1 MTTYR
6 YTTQIQGARAV
17 GVGLPI
23 SVKHSVEVCSFIRG
37 KELQLAKR
45 LLREVIEQ
53 KRAVP
58 YRRYTFDLGHKA
70 GMSSGR
76 YPIST
81 CKEILR
87 LLESAEA
94 NAQFKGMNTA
104 HLAVTHVLAH
114 KASESHHA
122 GRHRGRRMKRAH
134 VEIVLAEQASQQR
147 RKETLVK
154 KKAATV
160 ERRSI

>member
-6 YTTQIQGARAV
+6 YTTQLQGARAV
-17 GVGLPI
+17 GIGLPI
-23 SVKHSVEVCSFIRG
+23 SVKHSVEVCAFIRG

-45 LLREVIEQ
+45 LLQEVIAQ
-53 KRAVP
+53 RRAVP

-76 YPIST
+76 YPVST

-104 HLAVTHVLAH
+104 HLTVVHVLAH
-114 KASESHHA
+114 KASEPHHA

-134 VEIVLAEQASQQR
+134 VEMLLAERAPQQR
-147 RKETLVK
+147 GSKGSVK

-160 ERRSI
+160 ERRLS